1 MAQRPDPAARGDGEA
16 AMSDAGRSAGAEHA
30 SGPQLG
36 RASRAVFFLFAATG
50 VGLASWA
57 SRIPQSRDAL
67 GLTPAELGV
76 LLLAIALGALAAMIS
91 SAFIVHRL
99 GAGRAGFLTSF
110 VFAVGLAAAGLGTVV
125 GTPLVAV
132 GLFLL
137 GYGNAAT
144 DVALNVEG
152 AEIEQQRG
160 SALLSRFHAGFS
172 VGTVVGALL
181 AVGMNLLAVPVAVH
195 LTAVAAVLLI
205 GMPLLTRG
213 FLPADGRRPTG
224 GDGRTGLLRAWA
236 EPRTLLIGVLA
247 VSFAFSEGSGND
259 WSGVAAVD
267 GRGASPAVASVAYG
281 VFVAGMLLSRWF
293 GTRAIDAYGRVAV
306 LRASTGIAIAGVL
319 VVVLAP
325 GLALGLLGTLLWGV
339 GTGIG
344 FPVTMSAAADDPA
357 RAASRVSVVAAIS
370 YLAFLAEP
378 LVIGFAGDQVGV
390 LRALSITAV
399 VLVLGLLTAGA
410 ARPLGQRSA

>member
-1 MAQRPDPAARGDGEA
+1 
-16 AMSDAGRSAGAEHA
+16 MSATGTEHA
-30 SGPQLG
+30 TEPQLA
-36 RASRAVFFLFAATG
+36 RASRAVFLLFAATG

-67 GLTPAELGV
+67 GLTPSTLGV
-76 LLLAIALGALAAMIS
+76 LLLAIALGSMTAMAT

-110 VFAVGLAAAGLGTVV
+110 VFAGGLAVAGVGTVV
-125 GTPLVAV
+125 GAPMVAL

-152 AEIEQQRG
+152 AELEQQRG

-172 VGTVVGALL
+172 VGTVLGALL
-181 AVGMNLLAVPVAVH
+181 AVGMNALGVSVAVH
-195 LTAVAAVLLI
+195 LTAVAAVLVV
-205 GMPLLTRG
+205 GMPLATRG

-236 EPRTLLIGVLA
+236 EPRTLLIGLLA

-267 GRGASPAVASVAYG
+267 GHGASPAMASLAYG
-281 VFVAGMLLSRWF
+281 VFVGGMLIARWF
-293 GTRAIDAYGRVAV
+293 GTRALDAYGRVAV
-306 LRASTGIAIAGVL
+306 LRASTTIAIVGVL
-319 VVVLAP
+319 VVVTSP
-325 GLALGLLGTLLWGV
+325 GLAIGLLGTLLWGI

-370 YLAFLAEP
+370 YLAFLSEP
-378 LVIGFAGDQVGV
+378 VLVGLAGDRVGV
-390 LRALSITAV
+390 LRALSITAA
-399 VLVLGLLTAGA
+399 VLALGLLTAGA
-410 ARPLGQRSA
+410 ARPLGTSTALPDPSTPRRERA